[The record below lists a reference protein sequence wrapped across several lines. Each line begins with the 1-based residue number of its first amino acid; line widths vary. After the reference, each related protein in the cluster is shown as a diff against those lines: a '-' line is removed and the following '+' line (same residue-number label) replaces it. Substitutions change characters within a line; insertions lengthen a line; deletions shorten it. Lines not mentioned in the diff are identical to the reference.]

1 MKYKNQY
8 MYLFAPQ
15 DASCFEVAPKLAK
28 CRECRWTQSQ
38 RKKQLP
44 NIFCR
49 FYAFRRLRYTKG
61 GLMAVAGFCDPR
73 KDAKAED
80 LRAWTQQQQQQQ
92 QQQKC
97 EVVEQAQDNKQVGRV
112 QVTQQFVD

>member
-1 MKYKNQY
+1 M
-8 MYLFAPQ
+8 
-15 DASCFEVAPKLAK
+15 AK

-38 RKKQLP
+38 RKKQMP

-80 LRAWTQQQQQQQ
+80 LRAWTQQQ
-92 QQQKC
+92 KKS
-97 EVVEQAQDNKQVGRV
+97 EVVEQVQDNKQVGNGRLAYSYPSLII
-112 QVTQQFVD
+112 QLFDSGSESYMSTHHPPPNSIFVS

>member
-1 MKYKNQY
+1 M
-8 MYLFAPQ
+8 FPQ

-38 RKKQLP
+38 RKKQMP

-80 LRAWTQQQQQQQ
+80 LRAWTQQQQSQVAELA
-92 QQQKC
+92 K
-97 EVVEQAQDNKQVGRV
+97 DNKQVGSGRI
-112 QVTQQFVD
+112 THSDPSLKASI

>member
-1 MKYKNQY
+1 M
-8 MYLFAPQ
+8 
-15 DASCFEVAPKLAK
+15 
-28 CRECRWTQSQ
+28 
-38 RKKQLP
+38 P

-92 QQQKC
+92 QQKSK
-97 EVVEQAQDNKQVGRV
+97 VVEQAQDVKQVGNGRLSQSV
-112 QVTQQFVD
+112 SSLKIEQFE

>member
-1 MKYKNQY
+1 M
-8 MYLFAPQ
+8 
-15 DASCFEVAPKLAK
+15 
-28 CRECRWTQSQ
+28 
-38 RKKQLP
+38 P

-80 LRAWTQQQQQQQ
+80 LRAWTQQQ
-92 QQQKC
+92 KKS
-97 EVVEQAQDNKQVGRV
+97 EVVEQVQDNKQVGNGRLAYSYPSLII
-112 QVTQQFVD
+112 QLFDSGSESYMSTHHPPSNSIFVSLGKLELKG